1 MAGTVWCGSGAGLQV
16 RRAAPVPGL
25 GVAGCPVNADGQP
38 FNSMPGMLPHVL
50 CGCIPHH
57 AALCLRCRSL
67 DLVPANSFLRQLCFF
82 AKPAAE
88 GDLHLLAVACRLV
101 LAGQQPAAA
110 GAPPQ
115 PPQLM
120 FCMQA
125 AGGGE
130 QAATVVWQ
138 AQRLVS
144 VCLAALAQQAP
155 ALGAE
160 LTAPRLGATAAA
172 ASSSHVPPVLEVLL
186 LLTAPDSWKAAL
198 GDAGAAQATA
208 QILAAATASGLFGQ
222 LAAIAAAAC
231 PEESAAAA
239 GTGGGTSPAA
249 RQAVPS
255 GEAVVTALTV
265 RYLSQQ
271 AAIARCLEQRQQRK
285 KAPALEQQGPVAAG
299 QPAAGAQQT
308 AQLPAA
314 TQQGGTTA
322 ERQLPLLLCV
332 PLLLRRLPTLK
343 PAAAR
348 VWRHTVAVLHSLSP
362 AELAAWLRA
371 QHPGTE
377 AALAGAALLGNLLD
391 GASAAL
397 KAEDAQQLAAVRQ
410 PALQFAALACALLAL
425 LPQQPFFPSSDGE
438 VGAGGPQ
445 PAGSSRWADD
455 DDEEE
460 AQAAVRTAAA
470 AAAPAAAKLPWDE
483 EQLPSAGLVAQL
495 QLVADSRL
503 LRSMVRAVL
512 PQVDGGSSGALQGAA
527 LAQRATDVRRLCGL
541 LQQLMA
547 LPGQRQRLLVVLAF
561 SAELVQRLWFSYL
574 RPAQASPGGQGA
586 VRWVGVVRW
595 CGAAEIAELV
605 ASFAGCSCGTKLLPA
620 LSLAV
625 ACSRRLGAVRRR
637 QLRPRLDAAPGPLQP
652 GLQLLHHHRW
662 VGGWVRGRGQMGGRQ
677 LHMPWPRFRH
687 VTSPP
692 QHVRH
697 PPPSCCPPS
706 AGDDELYNSQR
717 PLPLEELHSAAHPGG
732 GVLALLKMA
741 LWHAL
746 WVEAPP
752 APGEDGRCSTARKAI
767 RWKQA
772 IHACLLQSKR

>member
-1 MAGTVWCGSGAGLQV
+1 MRLHPSSC
-16 RRAAPVPGL
+16 
-25 GVAGCPVNADGQP
+25 
-38 FNSMPGMLPHVL
+38 
-50 CGCIPHH
+50 H
-57 AALCLRCRSL
+57 AALCLHCRSM
-67 DLVPANSFLRQLCFF
+67 DLVPASGFLRQLCFF

-88 GDLHLLAVACRLV
+88 GDLRLLAAACRLV

-110 GAPPQ
+110 GAPQQ

-138 AQRLVS
+138 AQQLAS
-144 VCLAALAQQAP
+144 VCLAALAQHAP
-155 ALGAE
+155 ALGTE

-172 ASSSHVPPVLEVLL
+172 ASSSPVPPVLEVLL

-231 PEESAAAA
+231 PEEDEAAA

-271 AAIARCLEQRQQRK
+271 AAIARRLEQRQQRK
-285 KAPALEQQGPVAAG
+285 QAPAPEQQGPAAAG
-299 QPAAGAQQT
+299 QPSVGAQQT
-308 AQLPAA
+308 AQPPAA
-314 TQQGGTTA
+314 TQQGGSTA

-425 LPQQPFFPSSDGE
+425 LPQQPFFPSSDEGST
-438 VGAGGPQ
+438 GGPQ

-455 DDEEE
+455 DDDEE

-495 QLVADSRL
+495 QLVADSGL
-503 LRSMVRAVL
+503 LRYLVRAVL
-512 PQVDGGSSGALQGAA
+512 PQVDGGSGGALQGVA
-527 LAQRATDVRRLCGL
+527 LVQRATDVRFLCGL

-547 LPGQRQRLLVVLAF
+547 LPGQRQRLLVALAF

-574 RPAQASPGGQGA
+574 RPAQASPGGQGV
-586 VRWVGVVRW
+586 VRWVWCGGV
-595 CGAAEIAELV
+595 GAAEMAELV
-605 ASFAGCSCGTKLLPA
+605 ASFAGCSCGAKLPPA

-625 ACSRRLGAVRRR
+625 ACSRRLGAVCRR

-652 GLQLLHHHRW
+652 CLQLLHHHGW
-662 VGGWVRGRGQMGGRQ
+662 VGGWVGTDDWAPTAWHG
-677 LHMPWPRFRH
+677 H
-687 VTSPP
+687 VSSMRLPSATCLPP
-692 QHVRH
+692 TL
-697 PPPSCCPPS
+697 PLPSS

-752 APGEDGRCSTARKAI
+752 APGEDGRCSTHQKLSAGNKPFTP
-767 RWKQA
+767 
-772 IHACLLQSKR
+772 ACSEANA